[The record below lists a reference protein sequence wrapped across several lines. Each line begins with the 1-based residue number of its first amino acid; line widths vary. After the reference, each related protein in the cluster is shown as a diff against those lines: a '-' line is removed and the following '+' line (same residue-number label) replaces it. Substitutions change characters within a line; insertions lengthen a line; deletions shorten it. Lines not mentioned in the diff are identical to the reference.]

1 MKKTLKIM
9 MMLALVGII
18 GACANANS
26 NTNPNTTSDNKTEE
40 KQESASIVGKWKGVK
55 LTQYGK
61 TDEGMTELIQGS
73 VYEFKED
80 GTMLWFWENE
90 LTETESYTIDGNA
103 LIIEEG
109 KTYIITTLTEKKLVL
124 ERPDHEEIAE
134 YERVK

>member
-1 MKKTLKIM
+1 
-9 MMLALVGII
+9 MLALVGII

-26 NTNPNTTSDNKTEE
+26 NTNPNTPSDNKTEE
-40 KQESASIVGKWKGVK
+40 KQV
-55 LTQYGK
+55 
-61 TDEGMTELIQGS
+61 TELIQGS

-90 LTETESYTIDGNA
+90 LTETESYTIDGNK

>member
-1 MKKTLKIM
+1 MKKTIKIM

-26 NTNPNTTSDNKTEE
+26 NTNPNTPSENKTEE
-40 KQESASIVGKWKGVK
+40 KQEDASIVGKWKGVK
-55 LTQYGK
+55 FSQYGK
-61 TDEGMTELIQGS
+61 TDKDMTELIQGS
-73 VYEFKED
+73 IYEFKED

-90 LTETESYTIDGNA
+90 LTETQSYTVDGKI
-103 LIIEEG
+103 LTIEGE
-109 KTYIITTLTEKKLVL
+109 KTYILTTLTKEKLIM

>member
-9 MMLALVGII
+9 MMLALVCIF
-18 GACANANS
+18 GACSNANS
-26 NTNPNTTSDNKTEE
+26 NTKTDLPSDNKAEV

-55 LTQYGK
+55 LTKSGK
-61 TDEGMTELIQGS
+61 IDEDMTELIQGS

-90 LTETESYTIDGNA
+90 LTETQSYTIDGNA
-103 LIIEEG
+103 LIIDEG
-109 KTYIITTLTEKKLVL
+109 KTYTITTLTEKKMVL
-124 ERPDHEEIAE
+124 ERPENEEITE

>member
-1 MKKTLKIM
+1 

-18 GACANANS
+18 GACSNANS
-26 NTNPNTTSDNKTEE
+26 NTKTDLTSDNKAEVN
-40 KQESASIVGKWKGVK
+40 QERASIVGKWKGVK
-55 LTQYGK
+55 LTQSGK

-109 KTYIITTLTEKKLVL
+109 KTYTITTLTEKKMVL
-124 ERPDHEEIAE
+124 ERPENEEITE

>member
-1 MKKTLKIM
+1 MKKTIKIM

-26 NTNPNTTSDNKTEE
+26 NTNPNTPTENKTEE
-40 KQESASIVGKWKGVK
+40 KQEEASIVGKWKGVK
-55 LTQYGK
+55 FSQYGK
-61 TDEGMTELIQGS
+61 TDKDMTELIQGS
-73 VYEFKED
+73 IYEFKED

-90 LTETESYTIDGNA
+90 LTETQSYTVD
-103 LIIEEG
+103 G
-109 KTYIITTLTEKKLVL
+109 KTLTIEGEKTYSLTTLTKEKLIM